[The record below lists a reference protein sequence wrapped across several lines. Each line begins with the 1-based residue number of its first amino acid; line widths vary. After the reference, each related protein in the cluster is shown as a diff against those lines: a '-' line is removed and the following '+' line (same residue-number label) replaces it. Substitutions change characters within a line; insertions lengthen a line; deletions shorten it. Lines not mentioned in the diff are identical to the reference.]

1 VRLVDVLL
9 PSFVDQLL
17 EHGRSPAEI
26 PEISAAGSAR
36 WVTALASGALSVLSS
51 GTQGLADDAFLAHG
65 YAYLRVSAPDR
76 HAVYLRVTAQSV
88 MTPWLVDSP
97 AVVLTIAGTV
107 ALEMYQELSD
117 MQAGR
122 PQYAR
127 SFGPEQGFAV
137 HPGTLCA
144 TQGSDDGLQ
153 LLAAV
158 RPLLDTGERLSG
170 DEYAAAAWRAR
181 WVLEELASVR
191 AGGC

>member
-1 VRLVDVLL
+1 MDALL

-17 EHGRSPAEI
+17 AHGRDPGQI
-26 PEISAAGSAR
+26 PEISAVATAGWLA
-36 WVTALASGALSVLSS
+36 ALACRLLSALSS
-51 GTQGLADDAFLAHG
+51 GTPGSADAFLAHG
-65 YAYLRVSAPDR
+65 YAYLPVLVADR
-76 HAVYLRVTAQSV
+76 HAVYLRVTAQSA
-88 MTPWLVDSP
+88 MTPWLVDTP
-97 AVVLTIAGTV
+97 AVVCTVAGTV

-127 SFGPEQGFAV
+127 SFGPEQVFAV

-153 LLAAV
+153 VLAAV

-181 WVLEELASVR
+181 WVLEELAC
-191 AGGC
+191 APTGGL